1 MNAGVLEAEHCEFV
15 ISKKVLACTNT
26 DRQMDFQQV
35 ETESYTGERSSQQA
49 F

>member
-1 MNAGVLEAEHCEFV
+1 MNAGFLEVEHCEFV
-15 ISKKVLACTNT
+15 ISKKVLVFTNT

-35 ETESYTGERSSQQA
+35 ETQSYTGERSSQQA